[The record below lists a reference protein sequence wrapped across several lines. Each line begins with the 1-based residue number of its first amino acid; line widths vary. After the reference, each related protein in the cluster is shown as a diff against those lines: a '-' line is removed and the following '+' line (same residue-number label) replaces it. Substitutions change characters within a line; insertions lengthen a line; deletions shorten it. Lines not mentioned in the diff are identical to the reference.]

1 MGTDKKDIDSPH
13 DNRVCEE
20 DVAYE
25 VRPKLKPYTR
35 EEIDSWLDRA
45 EAAMEAGEGI
55 TVEELR
61 ARMRKR
67 FPELCPMDDI
77 RRWLERSDA
86 SLAGRHLTLDEAM
99 ERLDELHAEMTRPYT
114 AEELQERIRQA
125 EAEDPTGTDW
135 NDFVKELKQEFPWL
149 RG

>member
-1 MGTDKKDIDSPH
+1 MGTAKKDIDSPH

-67 FPELCPMDDI
+67 FPELCGWI
-77 RRWLERSDA
+77 
-86 SLAGRHLTLDEAM
+86 
-99 ERLDELHAEMTRPYT
+99 
-114 AEELQERIRQA
+114 
-125 EAEDPTGTDW
+125 
-135 NDFVKELKQEFPWL
+135 
-149 RG
+149 

>member
-1 MGTDKKDIDSPH
+1 MIK
-13 DNRVCEE
+13 
-20 DVAYE
+20 
-25 VRPKLKPYTR
+25 
-35 EEIDSWLDRA
+35 
-45 EAAMEAGEGI
+45 
-55 TVEELR
+55 
-61 ARMRKR
+61 
-67 FPELCPMDDI
+67 DI

-149 RG
+149 NR